1 MKLDISLAPEILFN
15 LGSLP
20 VTSTLLWSFILS
32 LVIIAGTL
40 AMRFSLKAV
49 PGRWQGLFEIIID
62 EGMKFVESIM
72 KDKEKA
78 KRVFPLVF
86 TMFIFI
92 VFANLLPFIP
102 GQAAVT
108 LHTAGGDIAPFR
120 AIMSDY
126 GMVFVLTAISI
137 ITIQIVAIVAHGPFG
152 YLGKF
157 INLKSPLAFV
167 LGLMD
172 LIGELSKILSLSF
185 RLFGNIFAGEV
196 LGLVMLFLAPFIIP
210 LPFALLGLITAII
223 QGFVFSLLT
232 LIFISMAGE
241 IEVKEEKKEIKVCD
255 NFNN

>member
-20 VTSTLLWSFILS
+20 VTNTLFWSVILS
-32 LVIIAGTL
+32 LILIAVTL
-40 AMRFSLKAV
+40 YIRFSLKAV
-49 PGRWQGLFEIIID
+49 PGRWQSFFEIIID
-62 EGMKFVESIM
+62 EGMKFVETIM
-72 KDKEKA
+72 KDEKKA
-78 KRVFPLVF
+78 KKVFPLVF

-92 VFANLLPFIP
+92 VFANLIPFIP
-102 GQAAVT
+102 GQSALT
-108 LHTAGGDIAPFR
+108 LHTQNGDVAPFR

-137 ITIQIVAIVAHGPFG
+137 ITIQIVAIIAHGPFG

-172 LIGELSKILSLSF
+172 LIGEVSKILSLSF

-196 LGLVMLFLAPFIIP
+196 LGMVMLFLAPFIIP

-241 IEVKEEKKEIKVCD
+241 IETKEEKKEVRV
-255 NFNN
+255 

>member
-1 MKLDISLAPEILFN
+1 MELDISLAPEILFN
-15 LGSLP
+15 FGFLP
-20 VTSTLLWSFILS
+20 VTNTLLWSFVLS
-32 LVIIAGTL
+32 IFLIVITL
-40 AMRFSLKAV
+40 AMRFSLKTI
-49 PGRWQGLFEIIID
+49 PGRWQLLFEVILD
-62 EGMKFVESIM
+62 EGMKLVESIM
-72 KDKEKA
+72 KDEKKA

-92 VFANLLPFIP
+92 VFANLIPFIP
-102 GQAAVT
+102 GQSA
-108 LHTAGGDIAPFR
+108 LSIHTQNGDISPFR
-120 AIMSDY
+120 AIISDY

-137 ITIQIVAIVAHGPFG
+137 ITIQIVAIIAHGPFG

-196 LGLVMLFLAPFIIP
+196 LGLVMLFLAPFIVP

-241 IEVKEEKKEIKVCD
+241 IEVKEEKKSKACV

>member
-1 MKLDISLAPEILFN
+1 
-15 LGSLP
+15 
-20 VTSTLLWSFILS
+20 
-32 LVIIAGTL
+32 
-40 AMRFSLKAV
+40 
-49 PGRWQGLFEIIID
+49 
-62 EGMKFVESIM
+62 
-72 KDKEKA
+72 
-78 KRVFPLVF
+78 
-86 TMFIFI
+86 
-92 VFANLLPFIP
+92 
-102 GQAAVT
+102 
-108 LHTAGGDIAPFR
+108 
-120 AIMSDY
+120 MSDY

-137 ITIQIVAIVAHGPFG
+137 ITIQIVAIIAHGPFG

-196 LGLVMLFLAPFIIP
+196 LGLVMLFLAPFIVP

-241 IEVKEEKKEIKVCD
+241 KKKNLKRV
-255 NFNN
+255 

>member
-1 MKLDISLAPEILFN
+1 MELDISLAPEILFN
-15 LGSLP
+15 FGFLP
-20 VTSTLLWSFILS
+20 VTNTLLWSFVLS
-32 LVIIAGTL
+32 IFLIVITL
-40 AMRFSLKAV
+40 AMRFSLKTI
-49 PGRWQGLFEIIID
+49 PGRWQLLFEVILD
-62 EGMKFVESIM
+62 EGMKLVESIM
-72 KDKEKA
+72 KDEKKA

-92 VFANLLPFIP
+92 VFANLIPFIP
-102 GQAAVT
+102 GQSA
-108 LHTAGGDIAPFR
+108 LSIHTQNGDISPFR

-137 ITIQIVAIVAHGPFG
+137 ITIQIVAIIAHGPFG

-196 LGLVMLFLAPFIIP
+196 LGLVMLFLAPFIVP

-241 IEVKEEKKEIKVCD
+241 IEVKEEKKSKACV